1 MAIYVK
7 YTSPNIAGDVT
18 TQGYAG
24 QFEVQSFQWGVGRGV
39 GSPTGASGNREAS
52 TPSVSEITLSK
63 QLDQA
68 SGNLLKEAFGGEGK
82 ASVVIAFVRTDAG
95 GGVTYLEYTL
105 TNTML
110 SGYSISSGGDRPSES
125 ISLNFTK
132 IEAKFTPQKDD
143 GTAGTPATIIYD
155 LGLQKLS

>member
-7 YTSPNIAGDVT
+7 YTSPNITGDVT

-24 QFEVQSFQWGVGRGV
+24 QMEIQSFQWGIGRGV

-52 TPSVSEITLSK
+52 TPSVSEITLTK
-63 QLDQA
+63 MLDQA
-68 SGNLLKEAFGGEGK
+68 SGDLLKEAFSGAGK
-82 ASVVIAFVRTDAG
+82 ATAVIAMVRTDGG

-105 TNTML
+105 TNVML

-143 GTAGTPATIIYD
+143 GTAGTPATVTYD
-155 LGLQKLS
+155 LGLQKMS